1 MRFDQVIAQKGAHA
15 EGALYWKA
23 YSLYKLGR
31 TEDAVAAIAE
41 LRRTFAQ
48 SRYLNDA
55 RVLEADARQSSGKPL
70 TGEADNDEIKLLAIQ
85 GLQNS
90 NPEGAVPL
98 IENVLKSTNSLQV
111 KKRALFVLAS
121 NDQPAAH
128 QLLVSYA
135 KGAGNPDLQLEA
147 IRYLAQRRR
156 QTTSAELE
164 EIYNS
169 TQDLDVRRAVLD
181 ALVMSR
187 DRGSLVRIVG
197 SDSPLELRQRVISR
211 LGNGDL
217 MPPAD
222 LMQLYQKEQNKDLR
236 LTMVRALGAMGAVDQ
251 LVQVV
256 KTEKEPTVR
265 LQAIRS
271 LGNAKSER
279 SSQTLI
285 DLYGSEQDKDARK
298 AVISALSNQGNADG
312 LVAIARK
319 ETSNDLKLDIVR
331 RLSEMASKNKVAMDY
346 LMELVK

>member
-1 MRFDQVIAQKGAHA
+1 
-15 EGALYWKA
+15 
-23 YSLYKLGR
+23 
-31 TEDAVAAIAE
+31 
-41 LRRTFAQ
+41 
-48 SRYLNDA
+48 
-55 RVLEADARQSSGKPL
+55 
-70 TGEADNDEIKLLAIQ
+70 
-85 GLQNS
+85 
-90 NPEGAVPL
+90 
-98 IENVLKSTNSLQV
+98 
-111 KKRALFVLAS
+111 
-121 NDQPAAH
+121 
-128 QLLVSYA
+128 
-135 KGAGNPDLQLEA
+135 
-147 IRYLAQRRR
+147 
-156 QTTSAELE
+156 
-164 EIYNS
+164 
-169 TQDLDVRRAVLD
+169 
-181 ALVMSR
+181 MSR